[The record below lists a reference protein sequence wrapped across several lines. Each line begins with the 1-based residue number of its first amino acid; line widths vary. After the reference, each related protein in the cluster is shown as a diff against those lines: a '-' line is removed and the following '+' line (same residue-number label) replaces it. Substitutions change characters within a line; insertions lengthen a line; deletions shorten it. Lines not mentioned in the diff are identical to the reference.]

1 MPIDPLQALGA
12 SAAPVTMSWQ
22 PRDVIIYHLG
32 LGAGYQR
39 PTDARE
45 LAYVYERCLK
55 VLPTFAVVPALR
67 AVPLPN
73 SLPGV
78 EINLARMLAGG
89 HELVIHK
96 AIPACGEVTSTARV
110 AELWDKG
117 SNAVM
122 VIEVESVDNEGEALF
137 TNRLT
142 MFMRGEGGF
151 GGPGGP
157 STSVDPP
164 ARSPDHLV
172 ETPTLP
178 HQALIYRL
186 SGDWNPLHADPEVA
200 VAAGFD
206 APILH
211 GLCSYGIAAKAVV
224 DEVLDGAVER
234 VVSFKARFAGVVT
247 PGETLLTSIWRE
259 DHRVILSMSVAGR
272 TSVVLSNAVMELGR
286 HAPIG
291 AKSALAAEP
300 RTH

>member
-1 MPIDPLQALGA
+1 MAIDPAQALDA
-12 SAAPVTMSWQ
+12 SATPVTMSWQ

-32 LGAGYQR
+32 LGAGYQW

-45 LAYVYERCLK
+45 LSYAYEPRLK

-89 HELVIHK
+89 HELIIHR
-96 AIPACGEVTSTARV
+96 AIPVGGEVTSTARV

-122 VIEVESVDNEGEALF
+122 VMEVQSVDNEGELLF

-142 MFMRGEGGF
+142 MFLRGEGGF
-151 GGPGGP
+151 GGPSGP
-157 STSVDPP
+157 STAVDAP
-164 ARSPDHLV
+164 ARVPDHV
-172 ETPTLP
+172 VKTPTLP

-200 VAAGFD
+200 AAAGFD
-206 APILH
+206 TPILH

-224 DEVLDGAVER
+224 DEVLDGEVER
-234 VVSFKARFAGVVT
+234 VASFKARFAGVVT
-247 PGETLLTSIWRE
+247 PGETLVTEMWRE
-259 DHRVILSMSVAGR
+259 DNRIVLSMSVAER
-272 TSVVLSNAVMELGR
+272 TSAVLSNAEIELR
-286 HAPIG
+286 
-291 AKSALAAEP
+291 
-300 RTH
+300 